1 MFRLHWM
8 TLVFVS
14 DRSGRARELRM
25 PRFLFGALVVVIG
38 LCILASVAVL
48 VLPAG
53 IVDVTFGHS
62 WKARMQTVED
72 KSTELARQLEELK
85 ETARTIRRLAGVEG
99 MESGYLARVD
109 DETGARSAWS
119 VLTTR
124 RDGLPFLADDGLP
137 AGVAANLAG
146 QAALTGQPVSGGQ
159 PASGEAAAENES
171 AALFRYV
178 PSIWPVA
185 GWVTREFLTGDDPI
199 AAPHFGLDVAAR
211 ERTPVVST
219 ADGIVTFA
227 DWDQNLGWLVEID
240 HGYDMSTRYGHNARL
255 RVDRGQA
262 VRRGQIIALVGNTG
276 RSTAPHLH
284 YEVLKDDVPV
294 DPRGYLPEVIHWDDL
309 LLSLR
314 TKR

>member
-1 MFRLHWM
+1 MFRMHWM

-14 DRSGRARELRM
+14 DRSGRAHELRM

-38 LCILASVAVL
+38 LCVLAPVAFL

-62 WKARMQTVED
+62 WKAQMQSVED
-72 KSTELARQLEELK
+72 RSTELARQLEELK
-85 ETARTIRRLAGVEG
+85 DTARTIRRLAGVESID
-99 MESGYLARVD
+99 SGYLANVG
-109 DETGARSAWS
+109 DETSHRPAWS
-119 VLTTR
+119 ALTAR

-137 AGVAANLAG
+137 AEAAVNLAGLEG
-146 QAALTGQPVSGGQ
+146 QAALSETAG
-159 PASGEAAAENES
+159 AAAAESES

-185 GWVTREFLTGDDPI
+185 GWVTREFQTGEDSI
-199 AAPHFGLDVAAR
+199 VATHFGLDVAAR
-211 ERTPVVST
+211 ESTPVVST

-227 DWDQNLGWLVEID
+227 DWDQNLGWLVKID

-255 RVDRGQA
+255 RVDLGQA

-284 YEVLKDDVPV
+284 YEVWKDDVPV

-314 TKR
+314 TQR